1 MLHTTN
7 TFFKNVVI
15 SNGICKSSSHASL
28 VSWNLQI
35 LQVKLRRNR
44 RDENEYYT
52 CYEGMPLSQGAQTA
66 FDGGEDVFRRVGEG
80 LSFIFSGRYVYFWRQ
95 LKIFTAAAKNEFS
108 ARREPI
114 FN

>member
-1 MLHTTN
+1 M
-7 TFFKNVVI
+7 
-15 SNGICKSSSHASL
+15 CKSSSHASL

-35 LQVKLRRNR
+35 LRVKLRRNR
-44 RDENEYYT
+44 QDESEYRI
-52 CYEGMPLSQGAQTA
+52 CYEEVPLSQGAQTA

>member
-1 MLHTTN
+1 M
-7 TFFKNVVI
+7 
-15 SNGICKSSSHASL
+15 
-28 VSWNLQI
+28 SWNLQI
-35 LQVKLRRNR
+35 LRVRMRRNR
-44 RDENEYYT
+44 GAESEYYT
-52 CYEGMPLSQGAQTA
+52 CYEGVPLSQGAKAA

-80 LSFIFSGRYVYFWRQ
+80 SSFVFSGRYVYFWRQ